1 MSHEITPHWS
11 TAWIGRGA
19 QMMLLGIALFVLGM
33 AVSIGA
39 PSDAND
45 ARLLEARGVDT
56 TATVTDVT
64 IRQLTRRT
72 SPYAEVAIAYEDE
85 LGLPRE
91 DSGLPYCGEADEAAV
106 GMEVEITYDPD
117 DVVEPRFVECPGS
130 QEVTIPLVIGV
141 VVLGAGTFTILA
153 AWRARG
159 LRRRW
164 LGVPIAIVG
173 VLFMGTALDE
183 ECRCREAIYT
193 GGGLAII
200 GTAGLVLPRKK
211 TSADASMPEG
221 APGET

>member
-1 MSHEITPHWS
+1 
-11 TAWIGRGA
+11 
-19 QMMLLGIALFVLGM
+19 MMLLGIALFVLGM

-56 TATVTDVT
+56 TATVTDVR
-64 IRQLTRRT
+64 IRQLSRRT
-72 SPYAEVAIAYEDE
+72 SSFAEVAITYEDE
-85 LGLPRE
+85 FSLAQE
-91 DSGLPYCGEADEAAV
+91 ASHIPYCGEPDEVAV
-106 GMEVEITYDPD
+106 GMEVEITYDPE

-130 QEVTIPLVIGV
+130 QEVTIPLIIGV
-141 VVLGAGTFTILA
+141 VVLGAGTFVIVT

-183 ECRCREAIYT
+183 ECRCQEAIYT
-193 GGGLAII
+193 GAGLAVI
-200 GTAGLVLPRKK
+200 GTAGLVLPRK
-211 TSADASMPEG
+211 AVPAG
-221 APGET
+221 APTPEATAEET